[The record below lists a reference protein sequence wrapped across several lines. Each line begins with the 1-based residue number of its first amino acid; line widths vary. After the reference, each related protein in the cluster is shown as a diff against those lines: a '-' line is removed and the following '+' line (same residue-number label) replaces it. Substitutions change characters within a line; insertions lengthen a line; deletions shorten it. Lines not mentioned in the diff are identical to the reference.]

1 MQPQEIFEAVVK
13 HMMTMGH
20 RAGYTKEDGKFE
32 CRYRTHHGDKCVA
45 GMLIPDVHYSEAM
58 EGLSIQHV
66 LTDYP
71 ELPTWMHENRQL
83 IGRLQLIHDRSEWD
97 RTEQGFTAVAEDFE
111 LDDSFLAQY
120 DFMQFVGKKV

>member
-20 RAGYTKEDGKFE
+20 RAGYTKENGKFE
-32 CRYRTHHGDKCVA
+32 CRYRTNHGDKCVA
-45 GMLIPDVHYSEAM
+45 GMLIPDECYSVDM

-97 RTEQGFTAVAEDFE
+97 RTAQGFTAVAEDFQ
-111 LDDSFLAQY
+111 LDASFLAQY
-120 DFMQFVGKKV
+120 GFTQFVGKKV